1 MSPDSRES
9 FFLGQLGATAAL
21 GGLLFVAISIN
32 VAKIVEVAGLA
43 DRAVLSLLILLAVLV
58 VAALML
64 MPDQSPLA
72 MGLEVVIV
80 MLLVIVGGTV
90 LGLRGVR
97 NTEAVHRGN
106 AVVGLAGFELAC
118 LICLVGGVFLVA
130 GSVAGLYWLAVGM
143 CVGVVKAV
151 SDAWVFL
158 VEINR

>member
-1 MSPDSRES
+1 MAIGFALPFGVILSHAVRRSGDWADPSLVRA
-9 FFLGQLGATAAL
+9 FLHTMVTAGSAAL
-21 GGLLFVAISIN
+21 GC
-32 VAKIVEVAGLA
+32 
-43 DRAVLSLLILLAVLV
+43 V